1 MDWKCQCGEKADLWI
16 RLNDINVPKCAGC
29 YLEISRG
36 FMPPLDHR
44 SSNFTPRLGLTPR
57 QAAKLGTTTT

>member
-1 MDWKCQCGEKADLWI
+1 MKCQCGEKADVWI
-16 RLNDINVPKCAGC
+16 KVNEINVPKCAGC

-36 FMPPLDHR
+36 FVPPLDGGR
-44 SSNFTPRLGLTPR
+44 NFTPRLGLTPR